1 MADAPI
7 FLIMVSGLG
16 LTLTVFSLS
25 VNTVWKPLKFLIVRT
40 QWLFLMVAIIG
51 AAKSATM
58 RFGENS
64 GKGRLTT
71 AQSRR

>member
-1 MADAPI
+1 MADEPI

-51 AAKSATM
+51 AVKSATM
-58 RFGENS
+58 RLGEKS

-71 AQSRR
+71 AHR